1 MNTLVSNFAE
11 TSNSQSIDTNIWLD
25 KGNDLANSGNYVEAL
40 TNLDK
45 AVIVQPQNNAAWVLR
60 SVVLIHLNRY
70 LDALNSCDRALEID
84 DSDKQAWLFRGAA
97 LNHLG
102 RYNECYASYDKSLGV
117 ERQTLRQKL
126 SLKLKGLWHNSSEG
140 KTHQVG
146 NISPQI

>member
-1 MNTLVSNFAE
+1 MNTTVSNFDE
-11 TSNSQSIDTNIWLD
+11 ISNSNIATNIWLD
-25 KGNDLANSGNYVEAL
+25 RGNDLANLGKYAEAL
-40 TNLDK
+40 ANLDK
-45 AVIVQPQNNAAWVLR
+45 AVIVQPQNNAVWVLR

-84 DSDKQAWLFRGAA
+84 NNDKQAWLFRGAA

-126 SLKLKGLWHNSSEG
+126 SIKLKGLWHNSSEI
-140 KTHQVG
+140 KA
-146 NISPQI
+146 PQIGNVSTQV

>member
-1 MNTLVSNFAE
+1 MNTSVSNFDK
-11 TSNSQSIDTNIWLD
+11 TSNSDTDTNIWLD
-25 KGNDLANSGNYVEAL
+25 RGNDLANRGNYAEAL

-45 AVIVQPQNNAAWVLR
+45 AVTVQPQNNAVWVLR

-70 LDALNSCDRALEID
+70 LDALNSCNRALEID
-84 DSDKQAWLFRGAA
+84 NSDKQAWLFRGAA

-126 SLKLKGLWHNSSEG
+126 SLKLKGLWHNSSEV
-140 KTHQVG
+140 KPPQIG
-146 NISPQI
+146 NISPQL